1 MILIDKYRDTISG
14 TVMTLLA
21 AGYLAGSFQ
30 IRSYGDAAVD
40 SRFFPQILG
49 VMLLVLSI
57 TQLILGVKK
66 LKAGT
71 GTGAEEAAEA
81 APAGEAPGR
90 FNYKVILTL
99 AVILAYIVLINRLGF
114 VISSSLFLIAQ
125 TRIMAERKTWRPL
138 FTILVSVVFSYV
150 INRIFVDGFSLI
162 LPEGELIERFFL
174 GGE

>member
-1 MILIDKYRDTISG
+1 MRCSALYR
-14 TVMTLLA
+14 
-21 AGYLAGSFQ
+21 
-30 IRSYGDAAVD
+30 R
-40 SRFFPQILG
+40 PQI
-49 VMLLVLSI
+49 
-57 TQLILGVKK
+57 
-66 LKAGT
+66 
-71 GTGAEEAAEA
+71 
-81 APAGEAPGR
+81 
-90 FNYKVILTL
+90 FC
-99 AVILAYIVLINRLGF
+99 ILAYIVLINRLGF

>member
-1 MILIDKYRDTISG
+1 MILVDKYRDTISG

-71 GTGAEEAAEA
+71 GTEETAEA